1 MSNLATGFN
10 FPTDNLFFNSFLSCC
25 FLRLVFRPSI
35 FSEGTN
41 CFSFLLVIGRGVCE
55 QKESFYIEMEGDISV
70 NGDPNTYSN
79 SNQDSKKSEA
89 KDEPAKTVP
98 LYRLFSF
105 ADPLDHL
112 LMFVGTVGAIGNGI
126 SLPLM
131 TLIFGNMINAFGE
144 SSNTNEVV
152 DEVSKVSLKFVYL
165 AVGTFFASFLQLT
178 CWMITGDR
186 QAARI
191 RGLYLQTILRQD
203 VSFFDK
209 ETNTGEV
216 VGRMSGDTVL
226 IQDAMGEKVGQFIQ
240 LISTFFGGFVV
251 AFIKGWLLTVVM
263 LSCIPLLVM
272 SGAMITVI
280 ISRASSE
287 GQAAYSTAAS
297 VVEQTIGSI
306 RTVASFTGER
316 LAIAKYNQ
324 SLNKAYKT
332 GVQEALASGLGFGLL
347 YFVFI
352 CSYGLAVWFGAKM
365 IIEKG
370 YTGGKVVTV
379 IFAVL
384 TGSMSLGQASPSLSA
399 FAAGQAAAFKMF
411 ETIKRKPEIDAYDT
425 TGRKLEDIRG
435 DIELREVCFSYPTR
449 PDELI
454 FNGFSLSIPSGTTA
468 ALVGQSGSGKSTV
481 VSLIE
486 RFYDPQSGAVLI
498 DGINLRE
505 FQLKWIRQKIGL
517 VSQEPVLFTCSIK
530 ENIAYGKDGAT
541 DEEIRAAAELANAAK
556 FIDKLPQ
563 GLDTMV
569 GEHGTQLS
577 GGQKQR
583 VAIARAILK
592 DPRILLLDEATSAL
606 DTESE
611 RIVQE
616 ALDRIMINRT
626 TVIVAHRLSTIRNA
640 DTIAVIHLGKI
651 VERGSHVELT
661 KDPDG
666 AYSQLIRLQEIKRLE
681 KNVDVREPESI
692 VHSGRH
698 SSKRSSFLRSISQE
712 SLGVGNSGR
721 HSFSAS
727 FGVPTSVGFIE
738 PAGEGPQDPPSTAPS
753 PPEVPLYRLA
763 YLNKPEILV
772 LLMGTVS
779 AVITGV
785 ILPVFGLLLS
795 KMISIFYEPAHELR
809 KDSKVWAIVFVG
821 LGAVS
826 FLVYPGRFYFFGVAG
841 GKLIQRIR
849 KMCFEK
855 VVHMEVSWFDEA
867 ENSSGAIGAR
877 LSTDAASVRALVGDA
892 LGLLVQ
898 NTATAIA
905 GLVIAFESSWQL
917 ALIILA
923 LVPLLGLNG
932 YLQFK
937 FLKGF
942 SADTK
947 KLYEEASQVA
957 NDAVGSIRTVASF
970 CAEEKV
976 MELYQEKCEGPIKT
990 GKRQGII
997 SGISFG
1003 VSFFVLYSVY
1013 ATSFYAGARLVEDR
1027 KATFTDVFRVFFA
1040 LSMAAIGIS
1049 QSGSLV
1055 PDSTKAKGAAA
1066 SIFAILDRKSEIDPS
1081 DDTGMTLEEF
1091 KGEIELKHVSFKYPT
1106 RPDVQI
1112 FRDLSLTIHSGKT
1125 VALVGESGSGKS
1137 TVISLLQRFYDP
1149 DSGHITLDGTE
1160 IQRMQVKWL
1169 RQQMGLV
1176 SQEPVLFNDT
1186 IRANIAYGKADAT
1199 EAEIITAAELANAH
1213 TFISNEAT
1221 SALDAE
1227 SEKVVQDALD
1237 RVMVDRTTIVV
1248 AHRLSTI
1255 KGADLI
1261 AVVKNGVIAEKGKHE
1276 ALLNKGGDYAS
1287 LVALHTIEE
1296 CVKPSNKKMAEN
1308 IDLYGDSDIK
1318 QDSKS
1323 KVKDE
1328 SAKTVPLYKLFS
1340 FADPLDHLLMFVG
1353 AVGAIGNGISMPL
1366 MTLIF
1371 GNMINAFGATENS
1384 NEVVDEVSKVSLKFV
1399 YLAVGTFF
1407 ASLLQLTCWMIT
1419 GERQAARIR
1428 GLYLQNIL
1436 RQDVSF
1442 FDKET
1447 RTGEVV
1453 GRMSGDTVLIQDAM
1467 GEKVAQFIQLMTT
1480 FVGGFVIAFSRGWLL
1495 TLVMLSSI
1503 PPLVL
1508 CGSMLGLIIT
1518 KASSR
1523 AQAAYSIA
1531 ASIVEQTIGSVRTV
1545 ASFTGEKQAIDKYNQ
1560 SIIKAYRAGVQEAL
1574 ATGLGFGS
1582 LYFVFN
1588 CSYSLATWFGAKMVI
1603 EKGYT
1608 GGEVVTVI
1616 MAVLT
1621 GSMSLGQASP
1631 SLSAFAAGQAA
1642 AFKMFETIKR
1652 KPEIDAYDTTGRQ
1665 LDDIRG
1671 DIELR
1676 EVCFSYPT
1684 RPDELI
1690 FNGFSLSIP
1699 SGTTTA
1705 LVGESGSGKST
1716 VVGLIERF
1724 YDPQAGE
1731 VLIDSIN
1738 LKEFKLKWI
1747 RQKIGLVSQEPVLF
1761 TCSIKENIAYGK
1773 DGATVEEIRAAAEL
1787 ANAAKFI
1794 DKLPQG
1800 LDTMVGEHGA
1810 QLSGGQKQRVAI
1822 ARAILKDPR
1831 ILLLDEATS
1840 ALDAESEKIV
1850 QEALN
1855 RIMINRTTVIV
1866 AHRLST
1872 IRNADSIAVMHQGKI
1887 VERGSHAELTRDP
1900 IGAYSQL
1907 IRLQEVKRSGQN
1919 VANETDKLEGT
1930 AHFGRQS
1937 SQRSFLQAISQRSS
1951 EVGSSGRNSFSES
1964 HAVGFLEPAGG
1975 VPQTSPTV
1983 SSPPEVPLYRLAYLN
1998 KPETPVLLAGS
2009 IAAIINGVL
2018 LPIVAIFMS
2027 KMISIFYEP
2036 ADELRKDSKLW
2047 ALLFVVLGVVSFI
2060 MPPCRFYLFGV
2071 AGGKLIKRIRKL
2083 CFEKVVHME
2092 VSWFDEAEHSSG
2104 AIGARL
2110 SSDVAAV
2117 RALVGDAL
2125 GLLVQNI
2132 ATAVGGLVIAFEA
2145 SWQLALIMLAL
2156 APLLVLNGYVQFK
2169 FLKGFS
2175 ANSKKLYEEASQVAN
2190 DAVGSIRTV
2199 ASFCSEKK
2207 VMKLYQEKCEGPIR
2221 TGIRRGIISGIS
2233 YGVSFFMLYAV
2244 YACSFYAGARLIEDG
2259 KSTFSDVFRVFFA
2272 LSMTAMGISQS
2283 GSLVPDSSNSK
2294 SAAAS
2299 VFAILDQKSQIDPSD
2314 DSGLTLE
2321 EVKGEIEFNHVSF
2334 KYPTR
2339 PDVQIFRDLSLTI
2352 HSGKTVALVGESG
2365 SGKSTVISLLQRF
2378 YDLDSGHITLDRNE
2392 IQRMQ
2397 IKWLRQQMGLVSQE
2411 PVLFNDTIR
2420 ANIAYGKGGDAT
2432 EAEIIAAAELA
2443 NAHNFTCSL
2452 QKGYD
2457 TIVGERGIQ
2466 LSGGQK
2472 QRVAIARA
2480 IVKNPKILLLDE
2492 ATSAL
2497 DAESE
2502 KVVQDAL
2509 DRVMVDRTTIVVA
2522 HRLSTIK
2529 GADLI
2534 AVVKNGVIAEKGKHE
2549 ALLNKG
2555 EGCVKSFIKK
2565 MAQDIALNRDSDSKE
2580 DSKSKAKDKTVKT
2593 VPLYKLF
2600 SFADPLDNLL
2610 MFLGTVGAIGNGV
2623 SIPLTILMFGNM
2635 INAFGGTENSNVVDE
2650 VSKVSLKFVYFAVGT
2665 FLLSLLQLTCW
2676 MVTGERQATRIRG
2689 LYLKTILR
2697 QDVTF
2702 FDKETRTG
2710 EVVGRMSGDTVLIQD
2725 AMGEKVGQFLQ
2736 FIATFI
2742 GSFAVAFI
2750 KGWLLTVVMLSCI
2763 PPLALVG
2770 AVLGQVISKASSRGQ
2785 EAYSIAATVAEQT
2798 IGSIRTVASFTGEK
2812 QAIANYNQ
2820 SLTKAYKA
2828 GVQGPLASGLGFGAL
2843 YFVFTCSYGLATW
2856 FGAKMII
2863 EKGYTGGE
2871 VITVIVA
2878 VLNGSMSLGQASPS
2892 LSAFAAGQAAAFKM
2906 FETIKRKPEID
2917 AYDTTGRQLDDIRG
2931 DIELREVCFSYPT
2944 RPDEL
2949 IFNGFS
2955 LSIPSGTTTAL
2966 VGESG
2971 SGKST
2976 VVGLIERFYDPQAGE
2991 VLIDSINLKEFKLK
3005 WIRQKIGLVS
3015 QEPVLFTCSI
3025 KENIAYGK
3033 DGATDEEI
3041 RAAAEL
3047 ANAAKFIDKLPLGLD
3062 TMVGEHGAQLSGG
3075 QKQRVAIARAILK
3088 DPRILLLDE
3097 ATSALDAESEKIVQE
3112 ALDRIMI
3119 NRTTVIV
3126 AHRLSTIRNA
3136 DSIAVIHQGKIVER
3150 GSHAE
3155 LTKDPNGA
3163 YRQLIRLQEI
3173 KGSEKNAAND
3183 TDKIESIV
3191 HSGRQSSQRSSIQS
3205 ISQRSSGVGSS
3216 GCNSFSESH
3225 GVPATVGFLEPS
3237 GGRPQAPP
3245 STVSSPPEVP
3255 LYRLAYLNKPE
3266 IPFLLIGTIAAVG
3279 SGVILPILALFIS
3292 KMISIFYEPVDELHK
3307 DSKHWALLFV
3317 ALGVVSFVMPPCRF
3331 YLFGIA
3337 GGKLIK
3343 RIRKMCFEKVVHMEV
3358 SWFDEAE
3365 HSSGAIG
3372 ARLSSDAAAVRAL
3385 VGDALGLLVQNI
3397 ATAVAGLVIAFDA
3410 SWQLAL
3416 IILALAPLLA
3426 LNGYVQL
3433 KVLKGFSADAKKLYE
3448 EASQVAN
3455 DALGSIRTVA
3465 SFCAEKKVMKSYEE
3479 KCEGPIRTG
3488 IRRGIISGIS
3498 YGVSFFMLYA
3508 VYACSFYAGA
3518 RLVQDGK
3525 ATMLDVFRVFFALNL
3540 AAVGISQSGSLVP
3553 DSSNS
3558 KSAAAS
3564 VFAILDRKSQIDP
3577 SDDSGLTLEEVQ
3589 GEIEFKHVS
3598 FKYPTRPDVQIFR
3611 DLCLTIHN
3619 GKTVALVGES
3629 GSGKST
3635 VISLLQR
3642 FYDPD
3647 LGNITL
3653 DGTEI
3658 QRMQVKWLRQQMGL
3672 VSQEPVL
3679 FNDTIRANIAY
3690 GKGGDAT
3697 EAEIIAAA
3705 ELANAH
3711 NFTCSLQ
3718 EGYDTIVGERG
3729 IQLSGGQKQRVAIAR
3744 AIVKNPKILLLDEA
3758 TSALDAES
3766 EKVVQDALD
3775 CVMVD
3780 RTTIVVAHRLSTIKG
3795 AGLIAVVKNGVIA
3808 EKGKHEALL
3817 NKGGDYA
3824 SLASLNGILH
3834 LHSAALFTCK
3844 PREVLLGEMV
3854 AEACLDGDT
3863 ISNETTG
3870 STSDH
3875 PPVQGPENTQ
3885 EMDGRQ
3891 QDSKKNKVKG
3901 ESNKTVPFYKLFSFA
3916 DSWDCLLMVVGAI
3929 SAVGNGISM
3938 PLMTILI
3945 GDAIDAFGGNVDNK
3959 QAVVHQVYKAS
3970 LKFASIGAGAFLA
3983 AFLQV
3988 SCWVI
3993 TGERQTARIRGLYLK
4008 AILRQ
4013 DISFFDKETVERL
4026 LEGCQVGKF
4035 IQYVACFFGGI
4046 AMAFI
4051 KGWLLSLV
4059 LLSSLPLLVLSGS
4072 VMSFAFAKMASRG
4085 QTAYSEAAT
4094 VVERTIG
4101 SIRTVASFTGEKQ
4114 ARAQY
4119 DEYLTKAYRVGVQEG
4134 VAGGFGFGLVRLFI
4148 YCTYGLAVWFGGK
4161 MVLEKG
4167 YTGGQVISVFFAVLT
4182 GSMSLGQASPSLTAF
4197 AAGQAAAFKTFETI
4211 KRRPDI
4217 DAYEPYGQ
4225 QPYDIPGDIELREV
4239 CFSYPSRPDELI
4251 FNGFSISIPSGTT
4264 AALVG
4269 QSGSGKSTVISFIER
4284 FYDQQAGEV
4293 LIDGINLREFQLKWI
4308 RQKISLVSQEPVL
4321 FAYSIKEN
4329 IAYGKD
4335 GATHEEIR
4343 AAADLANA
4351 AKFIDIFP
4359 NILDRI
4365 MINRTTVIVAHCLST
4380 IRNAD
4385 VIAVIH
4391 QGTVIEKAHMLS
4403 SLKILMQLLASSLDC
4418 KKLKGNQNSMLEMTG
4433 WPENFVDSERQL
4445 SQRLSF
4451 PESLSRGSSGRRNG
4465 CQHSFEI
4472 SNAMPTS
4479 PDLFETSEG
4488 GPEIL
4493 PSVASHK
4500 PQEVSLLC
4508 VTYLNKPE
4516 IPVSS
4521 SNWAILPTVGL
4532 LLSHMINTF
4541 FEPADELRKDS
4552 NVAAFIF
4559 LPLRSYLF
4567 SVAGSKLIKR
4577 IRLMCF
4583 EKIIHMEI
4591 GWFDKAENSSGALGA
4606 RLSTDAASI
4615 RTLVG
4620 DALGLLV
4627 QDFATAITA
4636 LVIAFDANWKLSL
4649 IILVLVP
4656 LLLLNGHL
4664 QIKSMQGFSTNVKKL
4679 YEEASQVASDAVG
4692 NIRTVAAFCAE
4703 EKVMELYQKKCLGP
4717 IQTGIRQGLVSGTG
4731 FGLSL
4736 FFLFSVYACSF
4747 YAGARLVESGKT
4759 SISDVFRV
4767 FFALSMAAIAMSQ
4780 SGFMTPAA
4788 SKAKSSAASVFAIL
4802 DQKSRIDPSD
4812 ESGMTLQEVNGEIG
4826 FHHVTFKYPTRPNV
4840 LVFKDLSLN
4849 IHAGETVALVG
4860 ESGSGKSTVISL
4872 LQRFYGPDS
4881 GQITLDGTEIQK
4893 LQLKWF
4899 RRQMGLV
4906 SQEPVLF
4913 NDTIRANIGY
4923 GKCGDATEAEIIA
4936 AAELANAHK
4945 FISSLQQ
4952 KDSKKNKV
4960 NDESNKTVPF
4970 YKLFAFA
4977 DSWDYLLIFVG
4988 TISAAGN
4995 GITKASTNIIMGEA
5009 IDAFRGN
5016 GNTKQVVHEVS
5027 KVSLKFALIGA
5038 ASFLAAFLQVACW
5051 VSTGERQAA
5060 RIRGLYLRA
5069 ILRQDISFFDK
5080 ETNTGEVVGRMSG
5093 DTLLIQEAL
5102 GEKVG
5107 KFIQCVACFL
5117 GGLVIAFIKG
5127 WLLTLVLLSCIPPLV
5142 ISGSMMSFAF
5152 AKLASRGQA
5161 AYSEAATVV
5170 ERTIGSIR
5178 TVASFTGENQAI
5190 AQYNQSLTKAYKT
5203 AVQDGVAAGLGLGSI
5218 RFFINSSFA
5227 LAVWFGGKMVLDK
5240 GYTPGQVMSIFL
5252 ALFYASMSLGQ
5263 VSANLTAF
5271 SAGQAAA
5278 FKIFETI
5285 NRHPDIDAYDTAGRQ
5300 EDDISGDIELKEG
5313 LDTIVGEHATQ
5324 LSGGQKQRIAIARV
5338 ILKDPRILLLDE
5350 ATSALDAES
5359 ERVVQ
5364 ETLDKI
5370 MINRTTVIVA
5380 HRLNTIRNADTIA
5393 VIHQGRV
5400 VENGKHAELIKDP
5413 DGAYSRLIKLQ
5424 EINRQSD
5431 GANDS
5436 DQLENLV
5443 DSEQQSSQQFPFPQ
5457 SLNLGSSGRG
5467 ISSHHSFRISNAMPT
5482 TLDLLKTS
5490 EGRPEVLPP
5499 AVSHSTPEVSM
5510 FLHLA
5515 YLNKPEIPMLVLGTL
5530 AATVTGAILP
5540 LMGFLISNMINTFFE
5555 PGDELR
5561 KDSKFWA
5568 LIFIALGVAGF
5579 IFQPLRSYLFAVAGS
5594 KLIKRIRL
5602 ICFEK
5607 IINMEVGW
5615 FDKAEHSSGVLGARL
5630 SVDVASIRTFV
5641 GDALGLIVQ
5650 DIVTVIIALA
5660 IAFEANWQLSLIIL
5674 VLLPL
5679 LLVNGQVQ
5687 MGSMQG
5693 FVTDAKKLYEE
5704 ASQVANEAVGNIRTV
5719 VAFCAE
5725 EKVMELYQKKCLGPI
5740 QTGIKQGLVSG
5751 TSFGLSLFLVF
5762 SVNACCFYA
5771 GARLVENG
5779 KTSIS
5784 DVFRVFCTLTMA
5796 AVAMSQ
5802 SGFMAPGASKAKSSV
5817 ASIFSILDQKSN
5829 IDPSYESGMTL
5840 QEVKGEI
5847 EFNHVTFK
5855 YPTRPNVIVFRDFS
5869 LTVHAGETVAL
5880 AGESGSGKSTVISLL
5895 QRFYEPDSGQ
5905 ITLDG
5910 TKIQNL
5916 QLKWFRQQM
5925 GLVSQ
5930 EPVLF
5935 NDTIRAN
5942 IAYGKCGDATE
5953 AEIIAAAELANA
5965 HKFISSLQQGYD
5977 ALVGERGIQLSG
5989 GQKQRVAIARAIVKS
6004 PKILLLDEA
6013 TSALDAESERVVQDA
6028 LDRVRVDRTTI
6039 VVAHRLSTIK
6049 DADSIAVVENGV
6061 IAEHGKHD
6069 TLLNKGGIYASLVGL
6084 HTNLASS

>member
-2092 VSWFDEAEHSSG
+2092 VSWFDEAEHS
-2104 AIGARL
+2104 
-2110 SSDVAAV
+2110 
-2117 RALVGDAL
+2117 
-2125 GLLVQNI
+2125 
-2132 ATAVGGLVIAFEA
+2132 T
-2145 SWQLALIMLAL
+2145 
-2156 APLLVLNGYVQFK
+2156 
-2169 FLKGFS
+2169 
-2175 ANSKKLYEEASQVAN
+2175 
-2190 DAVGSIRTV
+2190 
-2199 ASFCSEKK
+2199 
-2207 VMKLYQEKCEGPIR
+2207 
-2221 TGIRRGIISGIS
+2221 
-2233 YGVSFFMLYAV
+2233 
-2244 YACSFYAGARLIEDG
+2244 
-2259 KSTFSDVFRVFFA
+2259 
-2272 LSMTAMGISQS
+2272 
-2283 GSLVPDSSNSK
+2283 
-2294 SAAAS
+2294 
-2299 VFAILDQKSQIDPSD
+2299 
-2314 DSGLTLE
+2314 
-2321 EVKGEIEFNHVSF
+2321 
-2334 KYPTR
+2334 
-2339 PDVQIFRDLSLTI
+2339 
-2352 HSGKTVALVGESG
+2352 
-2365 SGKSTVISLLQRF
+2365 
-2378 YDLDSGHITLDRNE
+2378 
-2392 IQRMQ
+2392 
-2397 IKWLRQQMGLVSQE
+2397 
-2411 PVLFNDTIR
+2411 
-2420 ANIAYGKGGDAT
+2420 
-2432 EAEIIAAAELA
+2432 
-2443 NAHNFTCSL
+2443 
-2452 QKGYD
+2452 
-2457 TIVGERGIQ
+2457 
-2466 LSGGQK
+2466 
-2472 QRVAIARA
+2472 
-2480 IVKNPKILLLDE
+2480 
-2492 ATSAL
+2492 
-2497 DAESE
+2497 
-2502 KVVQDAL
+2502 
-2509 DRVMVDRTTIVVA
+2509 
-2522 HRLSTIK
+2522 
-2529 GADLI
+2529 
-2534 AVVKNGVIAEKGKHE
+2534 
-2549 ALLNKG
+2549 
-2555 EGCVKSFIKK
+2555 
-2565 MAQDIALNRDSDSKE
+2565 
-2580 DSKSKAKDKTVKT
+2580 
-2593 VPLYKLF
+2593 
-2600 SFADPLDNLL
+2600 
-2610 MFLGTVGAIGNGV
+2610 
-2623 SIPLTILMFGNM
+2623 
-2635 INAFGGTENSNVVDE
+2635 
-2650 VSKVSLKFVYFAVGT
+2650 
-2665 FLLSLLQLTCW
+2665 
-2676 MVTGERQATRIRG
+2676 
-2689 LYLKTILR
+2689 
-2697 QDVTF
+2697 
-2702 FDKETRTG
+2702 
-2710 EVVGRMSGDTVLIQD
+2710 
-2725 AMGEKVGQFLQ
+2725 
-2736 FIATFI
+2736 
-2742 GSFAVAFI
+2742 
-2750 KGWLLTVVMLSCI
+2750 
-2763 PPLALVG
+2763 
-2770 AVLGQVISKASSRGQ
+2770 
-2785 EAYSIAATVAEQT
+2785 
-2798 IGSIRTVASFTGEK
+2798 
-2812 QAIANYNQ
+2812 
-2820 SLTKAYKA
+2820 
-2828 GVQGPLASGLGFGAL
+2828 
-2843 YFVFTCSYGLATW
+2843 
-2856 FGAKMII
+2856 
-2863 EKGYTGGE
+2863 
-2871 VITVIVA
+2871 
-2878 VLNGSMSLGQASPS
+2878 
-2892 LSAFAAGQAAAFKM
+2892 
-2906 FETIKRKPEID
+2906 
-2917 AYDTTGRQLDDIRG
+2917 
-2931 DIELREVCFSYPT
+2931 
-2944 RPDEL
+2944 
-2949 IFNGFS
+2949 
-2955 LSIPSGTTTAL
+2955 
-2966 VGESG
+2966 
-2971 SGKST
+2971 
-2976 VVGLIERFYDPQAGE
+2976 
-2991 VLIDSINLKEFKLK
+2991 
-3005 WIRQKIGLVS
+3005 
-3015 QEPVLFTCSI
+3015 
-3025 KENIAYGK
+3025 
-3033 DGATDEEI
+3033 
-3041 RAAAEL
+3041 
-3047 ANAAKFIDKLPLGLD
+3047 
-3062 TMVGEHGAQLSGG
+3062 
-3075 QKQRVAIARAILK
+3075 
-3088 DPRILLLDE
+3088 
-3097 ATSALDAESEKIVQE
+3097 
-3112 ALDRIMI
+3112 
-3119 NRTTVIV
+3119 
-3126 AHRLSTIRNA
+3126 
-3136 DSIAVIHQGKIVER
+3136 
-3150 GSHAE
+3150 
-3155 LTKDPNGA
+3155 
-3163 YRQLIRLQEI
+3163 
-3173 KGSEKNAAND
+3173 
-3183 TDKIESIV
+3183 
-3191 HSGRQSSQRSSIQS
+3191 
-3205 ISQRSSGVGSS
+3205 
-3216 GCNSFSESH
+3216 
-3225 GVPATVGFLEPS
+3225 
-3237 GGRPQAPP
+3237 
-3245 STVSSPPEVP
+3245 
-3255 LYRLAYLNKPE
+3255 
-3266 IPFLLIGTIAAVG
+3266 
-3279 SGVILPILALFIS
+3279 
-3292 KMISIFYEPVDELHK
+3292 
-3307 DSKHWALLFV
+3307 
-3317 ALGVVSFVMPPCRF
+3317 
-3331 YLFGIA
+3331 
-3337 GGKLIK
+3337 
-3343 RIRKMCFEKVVHMEV
+3343 
-3358 SWFDEAE
+3358 
-3365 HSSGAIG
+3365 
-3372 ARLSSDAAAVRAL
+3372 AVRAL

-3834 LHSAALFTCK
+3834 LHSAALFTYTTCK

-4516 IPVSS
+4516 IPV
-4521 SNWAILPTVGL
+4521 L
-4532 LLSHMINTF
+4532 LLGTVAAAATGQYY
-4541 FEPADELRKDS
+4541 PP
-4552 NVAAFIF
+4552 VAAFIF